1 MYVYVYVYVYVSVSV
16 YVYVYVYVYTDIIYV
31 FSINP
36 LDPLFGDS
44 RGFFTEEGIQMMP
57 EISPV
62 RVMWKTW
69 SSERFKND
77 AWKMVFASTWPH
89 EHLRIP

>member
-1 MYVYVYVYVYVSVSV
+1 MIPNSTIHIYICVNIYIYVHVITYIYMYVYVYVYVS
-16 YVYVYVYVYTDIIYV
+16 VYVYVYTDIIYV

-62 RVMWKTW
+62 RVMWKT
-69 SSERFKND
+69 
-77 AWKMVFASTWPH
+77 
-89 EHLRIP
+89 

>member
-62 RVMWKTW
+62 RVMWKT
-69 SSERFKND
+69 
-77 AWKMVFASTWPH
+77 
-89 EHLRIP
+89 